1 MSCPNFWT
9 SLVLKSILEECGVLV
24 QPAQDKVF
32 LTLTVPGPLDAI
44 KTAADELQSKYPH
57 SSPIHIEGLEPVPST
72 PPSTN
77 GAHADPPPSS
87 VPQRCASTTAWAA
100 SASCPRPWRHQM
112 RHPHQHTR
120 RLASRTP
127 AAVAMT
133 DPGAPGRVNHDA
145 SAPAATTTPPVVPA
159 IARWDVPARQ
169 AALEPIVWPVN
180 PDSAPVHDG
189 QSERHRSV
197 YSHRPR
203 NRAVTVVDPHPGLP
217 FTSSARNTS
226 SSASGA
232 CCRSRRVLVTG

>member
-87 VPQRCASTTAWAA
+87 VPQRCASTTASGSECKLPASLAA
-100 SASCPRPWRHQM
+100 PNAPS
-112 RHPHQHTR
+112 
-120 RLASRTP
+120 TP
-127 AAVAMT
+127 AHAKT
-133 DPGAPGRVNHDA
+133 GIENSRSCSHD
-145 SAPAATTTPPVVPA
+145 
-159 IARWDVPARQ
+159 
-169 AALEPIVWPVN
+169 
-180 PDSAPVHDG
+180 
-189 QSERHRSV
+189 
-197 YSHRPR
+197 
-203 NRAVTVVDPHPGLP
+203 
-217 FTSSARNTS
+217 
-226 SSASGA
+226 
-232 CCRSRRVLVTG
+232 RSRRARPR